1 LLIMIKKCLQLGFV
15 LIGFS
20 SLFAQTEKPSEIFWK
35 NLEKH
40 CGKAYEGKLPE
51 HITRDDFAGKKLTM
65 HVKSCSTNEI
75 KIPFNVGDNYSR
87 TWILTKK
94 DGIITLKHDHRYKNG
109 TSETITFYGGTNTNY
124 GFKDFQ
130 MFPADQETAT
140 LIDYASTNIWWI
152 TLDDKTFSYNLQK
165 AGSKTPFHVYFDLT
179 KEIETPPAPWGWG
192 TPR

>member
-1 LLIMIKKCLQLGFV
+1 MIKKCLQIGFL
-15 LIGFS
+15 LIGS
-20 SLFAQTEKPSEIFWK
+20 PLLLAQVEKPSEIFWK

-40 CGKAYEGKLPE
+40 CGKAYEGKLAE
-51 HITRDDFAGKKLTM
+51 HITRDDFTGKKLTM
-65 HVKSCSTNEI
+65 HVKSCSSNEI

-94 DGIITLKHDHRYKNG
+94 DGIITLKHDHRHENG
-109 TSETITFYGGTNTNY
+109 TSETITFYGGTNTNF

-130 MFPADQETAT
+130 MFPADLETAN

-152 TLDDKTFSYNLQK
+152 TLDDTTFSYNLQK

-179 KEIETPPAPWGWG
+179 KEIAIPSAPWGWG

>member
-1 LLIMIKKCLQLGFV
+1 MIKKCFQLGFV
-15 LIGFS
+15 LIGCS
-20 SLFAQTEKPSEIFWK
+20 SLFLLTVKPSGIFWK
-35 NLEKH
+35 ILEKH
-40 CGKAYEGKLPE
+40 CGKAYEVKLSE

-94 DGIITLKHDHRYKNG
+94 DGIITLKHDHRHENG

-130 MFPADQETAT
+130 MFPADQETAR

-165 AGSKTPFHVYFDLT
+165 AGSKIPFNVYFDLT

>member
-1 LLIMIKKCLQLGFV
+1 MIKKCLQ
-15 LIGFS
+15 IGFLLIAS
-20 SLFAQTEKPSEIFWK
+20 PLLLAQVEKPSEIFWK

-40 CGKAYEGKLPE
+40 CGKAYEGKLAE
-51 HITRDDFAGKKLTM
+51 HITRDDFTGKKLTM
-65 HVKSCSTNEI
+65 HVKSCSSNEI

-94 DGIITLKHDHRYKNG
+94 DGIITLKHDHRHENG
-109 TSETITFYGGTNTNY
+109 TSETITFYGGTNTNF

-130 MFPADQETAT
+130 MFPADQETAN

-152 TLDDKTFSYNLQK
+152 TLDDTTFSYNLQK
-165 AGSKTPFHVYFDLT
+165 AGSKTPFNVYFDLT
-179 KEIETPPAPWGWG
+179 KEIAIPSAPWGWG

>member
-1 LLIMIKKCLQLGFV
+1 MIKKCLQLGFV
-15 LIGFS
+15 LIGCS

-94 DGIITLKHDHRYKNG
+94 DGIITLKHDHRHENG

-124 GFKDFQ
+124 GFKNFQ

-165 AGSKTPFHVYFDLT
+165 AGSKTPFNVYFDLT
-179 KEIETPPAPWGWG
+179 KEIETPPAS
-192 TPR
+192 

>member
-1 LLIMIKKCLQLGFV
+1 MIKKYLQIGFV
-15 LIGFS
+15 FVGCA
-20 SLFAQTEKPSEIFWK
+20 SLFAQTEKPSEVFWK

-40 CGKAYEGKLPE
+40 CGKSYEGKLAE
-51 HITRDDFAGKKLTM
+51 HIKRDDFAGKKLTM
-65 HVKSCSTNEI
+65 HVKSCTSDEI

-94 DGIITLKHDHRYKNG
+94 DGIITLKHDHRHENG
-109 TSETITFYGGTNTNY
+109 TSEKITFYGGTNTNH

-130 MFPADQETAT
+130 MFPADQETAS

-152 TLDDKTFSYNLQK
+152 TLDEKTFSYNLQK
-165 AGSKTPFHVYFDLT
+165 AGSKTPFNVYFDLT
-179 KEIETPPAPWGWG
+179 KEIATPNAPWGWG

>member
-1 LLIMIKKCLQLGFV
+1 MIKKCLQIGFL
-15 LIGFS
+15 LIGS
-20 SLFAQTEKPSEIFWK
+20 PLLLAQVEKPSEIFWK

-40 CGKAYEGKLPE
+40 CGKAYEGKLAE
-51 HITRDDFAGKKLTM
+51 HITRDDFTGKKLTM
-65 HVKSCSTNEI
+65 HVKSCSSNEI

-94 DGIITLKHDHRYKNG
+94 DGIITLKHDHRHENG
-109 TSETITFYGGTNTNY
+109 TSETITFYGGTNTNF

-130 MFPADQETAT
+130 MFPADQETAN

-152 TLDDKTFSYNLQK
+152 TLDDTTFSYNLQK
-165 AGSKTPFHVYFDLT
+165 AGSKTPFNVYFDLT
-179 KEIETPPAPWGWG
+179 KEIAIPSAPWGWG

>member
-1 LLIMIKKCLQLGFV
+1 MIKKCLQIGFL
-15 LIGFS
+15 LIGS
-20 SLFAQTEKPSEIFWK
+20 PLLLAQVEKPSEIFWK

-40 CGKAYEGKLPE
+40 CGKAYEGKLAE
-51 HITRDDFAGKKLTM
+51 HITRDDFTGKKLTM
-65 HVKSCSTNEI
+65 HVKSCSSNEI

-94 DGIITLKHDHRYKNG
+94 DGIITLKHDHRHENG
-109 TSETITFYGGTNTNY
+109 TSETITFYGGTNTNF

-130 MFPADQETAT
+130 MFPADLETAN

-152 TLDDKTFSYNLQK
+152 TLDDTTFSYNLQK

-179 KEIETPPAPWGWG
+179 KEITIPPAPWGWG

>member
-1 LLIMIKKCLQLGFV
+1 MIKKCLQLGFV
-15 LIGFS
+15 LIGCS

-51 HITRDDFAGKKLTM
+51 HITRDDIAGIKLTM

-94 DGIITLKHDHRYKNG
+94 DGIITLKHDHRHENG
-109 TSETITFYGGTNTNY
+109 TSETITFYGGTNTNF

-165 AGSKTPFHVYFDLT
+165 AGSKTPFNVYFDLT
-179 KEIETPPAPWGWG
+179 KEIAIPPAPWGWG

>member
-1 LLIMIKKCLQLGFV
+1 MIKKCLQLGFV
-15 LIGFS
+15 LIGCS

-51 HITRDDFAGKKLTM
+51 NITRDDFAGKKLTM

-94 DGIITLKHDHRYKNG
+94 DGIITLKHDHRHENG

-124 GFKDFQ
+124 GFKNFQ

-165 AGSKTPFHVYFDLT
+165 AGSKTPFNVYFDLT
-179 KEIETPPAPWGWG
+179 KEIETPPASWGWA

>member
-1 LLIMIKKCLQLGFV
+1 MIKKCLQLGFV

-140 LIDYASTNIWWI
+140 LIDYASTNI
-152 TLDDKTFSYNLQK
+152 
-165 AGSKTPFHVYFDLT
+165 
-179 KEIETPPAPWGWG
+179 
-192 TPR
+192 

>member
-1 LLIMIKKCLQLGFV
+1 MIKKCLQ
-15 LIGFS
+15 IGF
-20 SLFAQTEKPSEIFWK
+20 LLIAPPLLLAQVEKPSEIFWK

-40 CGKAYEGKLPE
+40 CGKAYEGKLAE
-51 HITRDDFAGKKLTM
+51 HITKDDFTGKKLTM
-65 HVKSCSTNEI
+65 HVKSCSSNEI

-94 DGIITLKHDHRYKNG
+94 DGIITLKHDHRHQNG
-109 TSETITFYGGTNTNY
+109 TSETITFYGGTNTNF

-130 MFPADQETAT
+130 MFPADQETAN

-152 TLDDKTFSYNLQK
+152 TLDDTTFSYNLQK

-179 KEIETPPAPWGWG
+179 KEITIPPAPWGWG

>member
-1 LLIMIKKCLQLGFV
+1 MIKKCLQIGFL
-15 LIGFS
+15 LIGS
-20 SLFAQTEKPSEIFWK
+20 PLLLAQVEKPSEIFWK

-40 CGKAYEGKLPE
+40 CGKAYEGKLAE
-51 HITRDDFAGKKLTM
+51 HITRDDFTGKKLTM
-65 HVKSCSTNEI
+65 HIKSCSSNEI

-94 DGIITLKHDHRYKNG
+94 DGIITLKHDHRHENG
-109 TSETITFYGGTNTNY
+109 TSETITFYGGTNTNF

-130 MFPADQETAT
+130 MFPADQETAN

-152 TLDDKTFSYNLQK
+152 TLDDTTFSYNLQK
-165 AGSKTPFHVYFDLT
+165 AGSKTPFNVYFDLT
-179 KEIETPPAPWGWG
+179 KEIAIPSAPWGWG

>member
-1 LLIMIKKCLQLGFV
+1 MIKKCLQIGFL
-15 LIGFS
+15 LIGS
-20 SLFAQTEKPSEIFWK
+20 PLLLAQVEKPSEIFWK

-40 CGKAYEGKLPE
+40 CGKAYEGKLAE
-51 HITRDDFAGKKLTM
+51 HITRDDFTGKKLTM
-65 HVKSCSTNEI
+65 HVKSCSSNEI

-94 DGIITLKHDHRYKNG
+94 DGIITLKHDHRHQNG
-109 TSETITFYGGTNTNY
+109 TSETVTFYGGTNTNF

-130 MFPADQETAT
+130 MFPADQETAN

-152 TLDDKTFSYNLQK
+152 TLDDTTFSYNLQK
-165 AGSKTPFHVYFDLT
+165 TGSKTPFHVYFDLT
-179 KEIETPPAPWGWG
+179 KEITIPPAPWGWG

>member
-1 LLIMIKKCLQLGFV
+1 MIKKCLQIGFL
-15 LIGFS
+15 LIGS
-20 SLFAQTEKPSEIFWK
+20 PLLLAQVEKPSEIFWK

-40 CGKAYEGKLPE
+40 CGKAYEGKLAE
-51 HITRDDFAGKKLTM
+51 HITRDDFTGKKLTM
-65 HVKSCSTNEI
+65 HVKSCSSNEI

-94 DGIITLKHDHRYKNG
+94 DGIITLKHDHRHENG
-109 TSETITFYGGTNTNY
+109 TSETITFYGGTNTNF

-130 MFPADQETAT
+130 MFPADQETAN

-152 TLDDKTFSYNLQK
+152 TLDDTTFSYNLQK

-179 KEIETPPAPWGWG
+179 KEITIPPAPWGWG

>member
-1 LLIMIKKCLQLGFV
+1 MIKKCLQIGFL
-15 LIGFS
+15 LIGS
-20 SLFAQTEKPSEIFWK
+20 PLLLAQVEKPSEIFWK

-40 CGKAYEGKLPE
+40 CGKAYEGKLAE
-51 HITRDDFAGKKLTM
+51 HITRDDFTGKKLTM
-65 HVKSCSTNEI
+65 HVKSCSSNEI

-94 DGIITLKHDHRYKNG
+94 DGIITLKHDHRHENG
-109 TSETITFYGGTNTNY
+109 TSETITFYGGTNTNF

-130 MFPADQETAT
+130 MFPADQETAN

-152 TLDDKTFSYNLQK
+152 TLDDTTFSYNLQK

-179 KEIETPPAPWGWG
+179 KEIAIPSAPWGWG

>member
-1 LLIMIKKCLQLGFV
+1 MIKKCLQ
-15 LIGFS
+15 IGFLLIAS
-20 SLFAQTEKPSEIFWK
+20 PLLLAQVEKPSEIFWK

-40 CGKAYEGKLPE
+40 CGKAYEGKLAE
-51 HITRDDFAGKKLTM
+51 HITRDDFTGKKLTM
-65 HVKSCSTNEI
+65 HVKSCSSNEI

-87 TWILTKK
+87 TWVLTKK
-94 DGIITLKHDHRYKNG
+94 DGIITLKHDHRHENG
-109 TSETITFYGGTNTNY
+109 TSETITFYGGTNTNF

-130 MFPADQETAT
+130 MFPADQETAN

-152 TLDDKTFSYNLQK
+152 TLDDTTFSYNLQK

-179 KEIETPPAPWGWG
+179 KEIAIPSAPWGWG

>member
-1 LLIMIKKCLQLGFV
+1 MIKKFLQLGFV
-15 LIGFS
+15 LIGCS

-65 HVKSCSTNEI
+65 HVKSCSANEI

-94 DGIITLKHDHRYKNG
+94 DGIITLKHDHRHKNG
-109 TSETITFYGGTNTNY
+109 TSETITFYGGTNTNF

-130 MFPADQETAT
+130 MFPADQETAS

-165 AGSKTPFHVYFDLT
+165 AGSKTPFNVYFDLT
-179 KEIETPPAPWGWG
+179 KEIAIPPAPWGWG

>member
-1 LLIMIKKCLQLGFV
+1 M
-15 LIGFS
+15 
-20 SLFAQTEKPSEIFWK
+20 
-35 NLEKH
+35 
-40 CGKAYEGKLPE
+40 PE

-94 DGIITLKHDHRYKNG
+94 DGIITLKHDHRHENG
-109 TSETITFYGGTNTNY
+109 TSETITFYGGTNTNF

-165 AGSKTPFHVYFDLT
+165 AGSKTPFNVYFDLT
-179 KEIETPPAPWGWG
+179 KEIKSPPAPWGWG